1 MYGRF
6 SKLQSDFQHSGSYI
20 KCKGNTHKDL
30 IFVTYQGLHT
40 FQNNCKLNLVGP
52 VKICKWISNLAL
64 WHKDFYNFWFLI
76 FYFLDTLANIWTVTH
91 FSPVDCW
98 PKTGGVSRTL
108 SNISDGAFA
117 KIVNISYFCRMLHL
131 ICFTSFWIR
140 PWNTPPNSWKTT
152 FLVLILLNVIGF
164 SFSAKAVATQ
174 FCSNTDGHERNQ
186 VINHVTTYEVSLKV
200 TTSQWNFYNRVKFH
214 AFKIS
219 NFV

>member
-164 SFSAKAVATQ
+164 SFCKSCGNPILFKYWWSWKKS
-174 FCSNTDGHERNQ
+174 SNKSCYHLW
-186 VINHVTTYEVSLKV
+186 SF
-200 TTSQWNFYNRVKFH
+200 S
-214 AFKIS
+214 
-219 NFV
+219 